1 MKSTDFKKL
10 IKEAVK
16 EAIQEE
22 LKDILLEAVK
32 SPKQIVRES
41 YSPTSPSQPAVNP
54 SYAPPPIDFRSKYA
68 EVLGET
74 ALSFT
79 SQNAQSF
86 TPQMG
91 DPVNGSLGAGELGM
105 DQIMGLLNSK

>member
-1 MKSTDFKKL
+1 MKSTDFKKI
-10 IKEAVK
+10 IKEAVR

-22 LKDILLEAVK
+22 LKDILLEAVR

-54 SYAPPPIDFRSKYA
+54 TFTPPTMDFRSKYA